1 MQMTLGSDN
10 VANKKVK
17 FDNFSNNKMDF
28 DQPSEKSSK
37 EKICIFPKLN
47 RAYIG

>member
-17 FDNFSNNKMDF
+17 FDNFSNNTMDF

-37 EKICIFPKLN
+37 GENMYFP
-47 RAYIG
+47 